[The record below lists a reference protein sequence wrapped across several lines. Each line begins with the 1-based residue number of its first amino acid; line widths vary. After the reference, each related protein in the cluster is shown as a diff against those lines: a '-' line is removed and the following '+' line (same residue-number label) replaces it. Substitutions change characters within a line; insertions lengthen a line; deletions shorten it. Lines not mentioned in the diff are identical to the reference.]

1 MIITDIFLG
10 IWQFIKDMWMIFT
23 NFDKMIKFS
32 EFSLLLILAPFLV
45 KILPFPFQYMMG
57 KMKYNRDKASFAK
70 NLSAFNKKINNQ
82 IDLGQKIQINSEQF
96 GYLPQITKDRLKN
109 MQKGVKKGVQEGGFG
124 AMSVLA
130 SSPGFIEYI
139 STILLIVFVYWWET
153 SGKCGVAVNK
163 KRTDNE
169 NLIKEKEKITGDLK
183 NGKGVRDE
191 AQSNIDN
198 AKKTIKNLGLGY
210 SFTQLFWDGL
220 YTSIIPM
227 IMYFGFYTFLI
238 FIPFIGMALKIIQMI
253 PIVNKL
259 FGGTMIYFFYNV
271 MRNFRDITKR
281 NKCQ

>member
-1 MIITDIFLG
+1 MIITDILGG

-57 KMKYNRDKASFAK
+57 KMKDKKNKAAFAK
-70 NLSAFNKKINNQ
+70 NLSAFDKKINNQ
-82 IDLGQKIQINSEQF
+82 IDLGQKIQINEEQF
-96 GYLPQITKDRLKN
+96 GYLPQITKDRLKK
-109 MQKGVKKGVQEGGFG
+109 MQKGGFG

-153 SGKCGVAVNK
+153 SGKCGVVVNK
-163 KRTDNE
+163 KRKDNE

-183 NGKGVRDE
+183 NGKKMRDE

-227 IMYFGFYTFLI
+227 IIYFGYYTFLI
-238 FIPFIGMALKIIQMI
+238 FIPFVGMALKIIQMI

-271 MRNFRDITKR
+271 MRNFRDITNR